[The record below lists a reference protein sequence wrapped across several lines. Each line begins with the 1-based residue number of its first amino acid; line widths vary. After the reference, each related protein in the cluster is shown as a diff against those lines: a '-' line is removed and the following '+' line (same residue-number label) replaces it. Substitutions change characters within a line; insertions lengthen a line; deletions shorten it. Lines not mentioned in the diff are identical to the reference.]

1 MSEIVIILLLL
12 APVLLVVFIL
22 NNSRKKQKKKKQE
35 KLSAYLHSITDQA
48 GMKHSFEQQLIH
60 QMVII
65 DESSRKIIVVNQR
78 EHHLSHEQYSLD
90 FIKTVKVVN
99 VKQTIPGEQNKK
111 GEVITTEIGVEIV
124 FEKPDKEVFLVFY
137 DHTEHTIFQMAELE
151 KAASQMQERIT
162 KARIQQLVNT

>member
-12 APVLLVVFIL
+12 APVLLVVLIL

-35 KLSAYLHSITDQA
+35 KLTAYLHSITDEA
-48 GMKHSFEQQLIH
+48 GMKHSFQKQLIH

-78 EHHLSHEQYSLD
+78 EPHLSHEQYSLD
-90 FIKTVKVVN
+90 FIKMLKVTN
-99 VKQTIPGEQNKK
+99 LKQSIAGEQNKK
-111 GEVITTEIGVEIV
+111 AEVITTEIGVEIT

-137 DHTEHTIFQMAELE
+137 DHIEHNIFQMADLE
-151 KAASQMQERIT
+151 KEAWQMHERIT
-162 KARIQQLVNT
+162 KARIHQLINT